1 MKVVLLTKVEALEQ
15 RKQVLVFKEYFKMAH
30 ERTISRADQRL
41 LRERMLGE
49 SGRTISRADQ
59 RLLRKRM
66 LGEGERTMSDADR
79 SAILEAYITRNDGGI
94 AKKTRNF

>member
-1 MKVVLLTKVEALEQ
+1 MKAVLLTKVEALEQ

-30 ERTISRADQRL
+30 E
-41 LRERMLGE
+41 
-49 SGRTISRADQ
+49 RTISRADQ

>member
-1 MKVVLLTKVEALEQ
+1 
-15 RKQVLVFKEYFKMAH
+15 MADD
-30 ERTISRADQRL
+30 R
-41 LRERMLGE
+41 
-49 SGRTISRADQ
+49 GRTISRADQ

-66 LGEGERTMSDADR
+66 LGESGRTISDADR